1 MLNGLAKPVCIIYAT
16 EKNLPPPFTELN
28 MMLKLEDVFQNL
40 CCDPPLSCGSFEG
53 VARRLPRKK
62 IKHLTKCNLERV
74 SLYPTAPSFSIILT
88 GFISLGESTGLPLLV
103 SDFDPE

>member
-16 EKNLPPPFTELN
+16 EKNLPPSFTELN

-74 SLYPTAPSFSIILT
+74 SLISL
-88 GFISLGESTGLPLLV
+88 ISLGESTGLPLLV